1 MRVNIQLI
9 NIDKEKAEAI
19 RQCALQNYAAYVK
32 FYEDGQKPNEYEAL
46 LAVGGRTELSGF
58 AVVEELQTD
67 GMTADELMYH
77 LCAKLGK
84 LSNSDLIT
92 AKKESILTNPKLS
105 RRDLITGFR
114 SGYQVFSDYPF
125 IYYDA
130 CEAKYGCSKCVSACP
145 EGALKLEKR
154 LELDSSKC
162 TKCGL
167 CASVCPV
174 AAIQMPAFS
183 EYAYLGL
190 LEGMNRVSAE
200 RRVLVLTSKEYN
212 KHIPWVHVEKID
224 TRIISPRWLTMAL
237 ASGIDLLV
245 IDGEVSKEL
254 SSAIKTLTDLTG
266 RVELGSVESALER
279 HSIDVGA
286 THAVGF
292 SRFDSWFNYIASIR
306 AVIKEGSN
314 VSGLGLSE
322 INVSDTCT
330 LCGACAS
337 ECPHSALKVDQSGKL
352 LFDPS
357 TCTGCGLCAAVC
369 PEGSVSIGE
378 QKTLSLTPKVIYED
392 ELIRCARCG
401 KPLYTKKFYER
412 LVAKLGRED
421 PMLRY
426 CNQCKQRIIY
436 ERMFGK
442 K

>member
-1 MRVNIQLI
+1 MKVNIQLI
-9 NIDKEKAEAI
+9 NVDKEKAEAI
-19 RQCALQNYAAYVK
+19 RQCALQNYGAYVK
-32 FYEDGQKPNEYEAL
+32 FYEDDQKPNEYEAL
-46 LAVGGRTELSGF
+46 LAVGGRTELTGF
-58 AVVEELQTD
+58 AVVEELKTD
-67 GMTADELMYH
+67 GMTTDELMYH

-84 LSNSDLIT
+84 LSHSDLIT
-92 AKKESILTNPKLS
+92 AKKESMLSNPKLS
-105 RRDLITGFR
+105 RRELITGFSR
-114 SGYQVFSDYPF
+114 GYQVFSDYPF
-125 IYYDA
+125 IYYDV
-130 CEAKYGCSKCVSACP
+130 CEAKYGCNKCVSACP

-154 LELDSSKC
+154 LELDISKC

-174 AAIQMPAFS
+174 AAIQMPTFS

-190 LEGMNRVSAE
+190 LEGMNRVPAE
-200 RRVLVLTSKEYN
+200 RRVLVLTSKEYGG
-212 KHIPWVHVEKID
+212 HIPWVHFEKID

-245 IDGEVSKEL
+245 IEGEVSKEL
-254 SSAIKTLTDLTG
+254 SSAIKTLSDLTG
-266 RVELGSVESALER
+266 RVELGSVESALEKHR
-279 HSIDVGA
+279 IGVGA
-286 THAVGF
+286 THAVIF
-292 SRFDSWFNYIASIR
+292 SRFDSWFNYVTSIR

-322 INVSDTCT
+322 INISDTCT

-337 ECPHSALKVDQSGKL
+337 KCPHSALKIDQSGKL

-369 PEGSVSIGE
+369 PEGSLSIEE
-378 QKTLSLTPKVIYED
+378 QKTLNLSTKVIYED

-412 LVAKLGRED
+412 LVAKLGVEY

-426 CNQCKQRIIY
+426 CNECKQRIIY